1 MGMTSSTAMFRQ
13 IVGDAMRPPPPV
25 VPLGADCAT
34 AVARMAALAA
44 SCVVVVDAA
53 GRPLGILTDQD
64 VTRRIAFQAPPGM
77 PVETVM
83 SRQVPTIAAGDRL
96 YQAVARM
103 RRQGLT
109 QMLVVDAAGLP
120 AGLLGLDAAL
130 ASAAGALIGRMD
142 RLARDGSVAGL
153 GAVKSAEAGI
163 VEEMLADG
171 VPAPEIQA
179 FLTDINR
186 DIHCRVIEH
195 ALEAMRESGWGAPPV
210 PLCVLIMGSGGRGES
225 NLDPD
230 QDNGFILGDYPDEA
244 HPAIDR
250 FYVELAER
258 MTRDLDAIGIPFCE
272 GNVMATN
279 PAWRKTL
286 PQWCRQVS
294 GWVERRSVSATLMA
308 DIFFDFQLIHGEAAL
323 ADDLRRYV
331 TELARRN
338 RALLSAMVRE
348 DTNSGAALGL
358 FGRLVG
364 EREDSIHR
372 GRIELKVRGLL
383 PMIACTRILA
393 LAAGI
398 AETGTL
404 KRIAALAAAG
414 VFNRA
419 DADALDAAYHHIG
432 FLLLRQQAAD
442 IRAGNPPS
450 PHVELKSLT
459 GQERDLLADALK
471 AIDRLRK
478 HAQLDLMG
486 QAV

>member
-1 MGMTSSTAMFRQ
+1 MTKSTAMFRQ

-25 VPLGADCAT
+25 VPRGADCAA
-34 AVARMAALAA
+34 AVAKMAALAA
-44 SCVVVVDAA
+44 SCVLVVDAA
-53 GRPLGILTDQD
+53 GRPIGTLTDQD
-64 VTRRIAFQAPPGM
+64 VTRRIAFQVPPGM

-83 SRQVPTIAAGDRL
+83 SRQVPTIAAGERL

-103 RRQGLT
+103 RRQGLD
-109 QMLVVDAAGLP
+109 QLLVVDASGRP
-120 AGLLGLDAAL
+120 VGLLGLNEAL
-130 ASAAGALIGRMD
+130 ASAAGALIGRME
-142 RLARDGSVAGL
+142 RLTRDGSVAGL
-153 GAVKSAEAGI
+153 GAVKSAEAEI

-171 VPAPEIQA
+171 VAAPEIQE
-179 FLTDINR
+179 FLTDLNR
-186 DIHCRVIEH
+186 DIHRRVIERS
-195 ALEAMRESGWGAPPV
+195 LEAMGEAGWGAPPV

-244 HPAIDR
+244 HSAIDR
-250 FYVELAER
+250 FFVELAER
-258 MTRDLDAIGIPFCE
+258 LTRDLDAIGIPFCE

-286 PQWCRQVS
+286 PQWRQQVA
-294 GWVERRSVSATLMA
+294 GWAERRSVSATLMA
-308 DIFFDFQLIHGEAAL
+308 DIFFDFQPIYGEVAL
-323 ADDLRRYV
+323 AGDLRRFV
-331 TELARRN
+331 TDLARSN
-338 RALLSAMVRE
+338 RTLLSAMARD
-348 DTNSGAALGL
+348 DTNSSVALGL
-358 FGRLVG
+358 FGRLSG

-372 GRIELKVRGLL
+372 GRIELKIRGLL
-383 PMIACTRILA
+383 PMVACSRILA
-393 LAAGI
+393 LAAGV

-414 VFNRA
+414 VFSRA
-419 DADALDAAYHHIG
+419 DADALDAAYQHIG

-459 GQERDLLADALK
+459 VQERDLLADALK
-471 AIDRLRK
+471 AIGRLRK
-478 HAQLDLMG
+478 RAQLDLMG